1 MNPAQEVFDSAV
13 LVHKILSEL
22 DYPEVYALYGT
33 NRTFFSEAK
42 PMYTEQ
48 YRTKKDRFNQI
59 YGRAMSEYRKAL
71 NMRDKFVS
79 STMLMVNILEH
90 NLWPFLL
97 ENPYMSENLF
107 MLWTEMH
114 RYSKMYANCSKL
126 LDINYND
133 IRSNMGSYIHFDSVS
148 DFTVLTMRRLVAF
161 KGVRGAYAMS
171 KSKLVGHLKR
181 KKDQLYYWH

>member
-107 MLWTEMH
+107 MLWMDMH
-114 RYSKMYANCSKL
+114 PYSKRYSNPPN
-126 LDINYND
+126 INYDD
-133 IRSNMGSYIHFDSVS
+133 IRSKMGRYIHFDSVS
-148 DFTVLTMRRLVAF
+148 DFTLLTMRRLVAF
-161 KGVRGAYAMS
+161 KGVRGAYAMT
-171 KSKLVGHLKR
+171 KRQLVGHLKR